1 MLKIINYFNFKNM
14 RNKIFMIVIFLAV
27 VLAFDACLKDNVGMD
42 WTSSLKGK
50 MYAEFP
56 NNGLNVFTIQPI
68 ATDQIFQFLI
78 NVATDALPTTP
89 ITLKVKV
96 DPAAMAAYN
105 VQMRAADT
113 SIHWNYTLYPSFKI
127 IDSITTIEAGTRN
140 AYVHVKVSRA
150 DTIKLSG
157 KYMAPITLYSAT
169 GGGTIISADKSTV
182 LYKLPVANKW
192 EGTYKMSGYILRD
205 PYPDYTGFYSNRTMK
220 LATNSVNSIVI
231 TNSWYWAAPNASSG
245 VGGIGN
251 WQITINEA
259 TVPNPISILD
269 PTNAA
274 VKLLTTYPNRYEP
287 ATRTFYMSVY
297 WGTGPT
303 NRATTDTLVYYGPL

>member
-1 MLKIINYFNFKNM
+1 VLKIINYFNLKKM
-14 RNKIFMIVIFLAV
+14 RNKIFMIVFFLAV
-27 VLAFDACLKDNVGMD
+27 VLIFNACLKDNVGMD

-68 ATDQIFQFLI
+68 ATDQIFKILI
-78 NVATDALPTTP
+78 NVATDALPTSP

-96 DPAAMAAYN
+96 DKAAMNAYN
-105 VQMRAADT
+105 VSMQAADT
-113 SIHWNYTLYPSFKI
+113 SIHWKYKLYPSLTI
-127 IDSITTIEAGTRN
+127 IDTITTIEAGTRN
-140 AYVHVKVSRA
+140 AYVHVKLSRA
-150 DTIKLSG
+150 DTIQLSG
-157 KYMAPITLYSAT
+157 KYMAPITLYSAA
-169 GGGTIISADKSTV
+169 GGGTIISANKCSV

-205 PYPDYTGFYSNRTMK
+205 PYPDYTGFYSNRTVK
-220 LATNSVNSIVI
+220 LATNGVNSVAI
-231 TNSWYWAAPNASSG
+231 TSLWYWAGANASSG
-245 VGGIGN
+245 VAGIGN
-251 WQITINEA
+251 WQITINESV
-259 TVPNPISILD
+259 VPNTLSILD

-274 VKLLTTYPNRYEP
+274 VKFLATYPNRYEP

-303 NRATTDTLVYYGPL
+303 NRATTDTLTYYGPY